1 MVFEWR
7 SWVKVV
13 ASASCLMLVVC
24 SSGCDALNSVNQEKV
39 TEQTVPAPVPPAP
52 IAPPP
57 VTPPPIVKT
66 PQEIMEGILALPNAE
81 KRDEHLQQLSE
92 LKEGLNAITTLDL
105 SRSGVS
111 DEGLKHLTA
120 FPQLTELNLAE
131 TRVSNTGLV
140 SVAEVKTLRS
150 LTLGN
155 LRGVDDLGV
164 KHLSSLKELKSL
176 TITACPVT
184 DQVFTTLAELDGLQ
198 VLNLSICP
206 DIYGK
211 GFQLLTTKGHFKN
224 LRELQVSGSKFGN
237 YGMDQLNKLP
247 QLEILRASRCE
258 MAGATI
264 MGLTGCDRLKV
275 LDLSGNSFFDDNM
288 KIVSRLKNLEEL
300 RLAQINGL
308 TDESLNS
315 LKIMKS
321 LKILDLE
328 GTRITEPAAKLLK
341 EKFLRD
347 TEIQAAGQKF

>member
-1 MVFEWR
+1 MILAWR
-7 SWVKVV
+7 SWVRVV
-13 ASASCLMLVVC
+13 VSVSYLMLVVC
-24 SSGCDALNSVNQEKV
+24 SSGCDALNSVNKEKK
-39 TEQTVPAPVPPAP
+39 EEAVPAPVPPPP

-57 VTPPPIVKT
+57 VTPAPVVRT
-66 PQEIMEGILALPNAE
+66 PQEIREGILAMPNSE

-92 LKEGLNAITTLDL
+92 LKEGLDTITTLDL

-111 DEGLKHLTA
+111 DEGVKHLIA

-131 TRVSNTGLV
+131 TRVSNAGLV

-155 LRGVDDLGV
+155 LRGVDDTGV
-164 KHLSSLKELKSL
+164 KHLSSLKELQAL
-176 TITACPVT
+176 AITACPVT
-184 DQVFTTLAELDGLQ
+184 DLVFATLAELDGIET
-198 VLNLSICP
+198 LNLSNCP

-264 MGLTGCDRLKV
+264 MGLNGCDRLKV

-300 RLAQINGL
+300 RLAQMNGL
-308 TDESLNS
+308 TDECLNS

-321 LKILDLE
+321 LKVLDLE
-328 GTRITEPAAKLLK
+328 GTRVTESAVKLLQ
-341 EKFLRD
+341 EKFLKD
-347 TEIQAAGQKF
+347 TEILAVGQKF

>member
-1 MVFEWR
+1 MILEWR
-7 SWVKVV
+7 SWLKVV
-13 ASASCLMLVVC
+13 ASVSCLMLVVT
-24 SSGCDALNSVNQEKV
+24 SSGCDALNSVNKEKV
-39 TEQTVPAPVPPAP
+39 TEETVPAPVPPPP
-52 IAPPP
+52 IAPPS
-57 VTPPPIVKT
+57 VTPAPVVRT
-66 PQEIMEGILALPNAE
+66 PQEIMEAILALPNSE
-81 KRDEHLQQLSE
+81 KRDEHLQQLAE
-92 LKEGLNAITTLDL
+92 LKEGLDAITTLDL

-111 DEGLKHLTA
+111 DEGLKHLAA
-120 FPQLTELNLAE
+120 FPQLAELNLSE
-131 TRVSNTGLV
+131 TRVSNAGLV

-155 LRGVDDLGV
+155 LRGVDDTGV
-164 KHLSSLKELKSL
+164 KHLSSLKELESL

-184 DQVFTTLAELDGLQ
+184 DLVFATLADLDGLQ
-198 VLNLSICP
+198 TLNLSNCP

-247 QLEILRASRCE
+247 QLEILRASHCE

-264 MGLTGCDRLKV
+264 MGLNGCDRLQV

-321 LKILDLE
+321 LKVLDLD
-328 GTRITEPAAKLLK
+328 GTRVTEPAVKLLK
-341 EKFLRD
+341 EKFLKE
-347 TEIQAAGQKF
+347 TEILAVGQKF